1 MLCQNCQQNHATLH
15 LTTNINGR
23 QTSIDLCPNCYR
35 ALKNQ
40 SQLPEF
46 EIETA
51 EFMDFQKILL
61 NYNYRKNVVGTA
73 KRGGGVIYHYH
84 KNDK

>member
-1 MLCQNCQQNHATLH
+1 MCDRGYQTLLDRLHAGEIT
-15 LTTNINGR
+15 
-23 QTSIDLCPNCYR
+23 
-35 ALKNQ
+35 
-40 SQLPEF
+40 EF

>member
-1 MLCQNCQQNHATLH
+1 MEKDYQTLLDRLHAGEIT
-15 LTTNINGR
+15 
-23 QTSIDLCPNCYR
+23 
-35 ALKNQ
+35 
-40 SQLPEF
+40 EF

-84 KNDK
+84 LSLIHI

>member
-1 MLCQNCQQNHATLH
+1 MEKDYQALLDRLHAGEIT
-15 LTTNINGR
+15 
-23 QTSIDLCPNCYR
+23 
-35 ALKNQ
+35 
-40 SQLPEF
+40 EF

-73 KRGGGVIYHYH
+73 KRGEIGRAHV
-84 KNDK
+84 

>member
-1 MLCQNCQQNHATLH
+1 MEKDYQTLLDRLHAGEIT
-15 LTTNINGR
+15 
-23 QTSIDLCPNCYR
+23 
-35 ALKNQ
+35 
-40 SQLPEF
+40 EF

-61 NYNYRKNVVGTA
+61 NYNVVGTA